1 VSEIDVG
8 EALPGATEPER
19 DALPRRLGI
28 AALAHDAAIYGG
40 TRVLLKSL
48 TFILV
53 PVYAHFVTPREFGVL
68 ELILAV
74 SAFVDAFINL
84 PGLLARFYFDRDER
98 LWRRQTIT
106 AYLLIEASYP
116 AVLIGVLIALAS
128 PLSNSVAGVATYA
141 PLFAI
146 ALVDLY
152 LTNIVDLPMNLCRL
166 RGKPKRFALYSLA
179 RGLTQIVLTVIL
191 LVAFDLGIKG
201 ILIASLVS
209 VCVAFVLTLPEYV
222 FDLTK
227 RFAWRT
233 TKEMLAF
240 AWPTIIS
247 AVAFYA
253 LNLADRLVLKQF
265 HGLEANGLYGTAF
278 RYSQVVVVGVFAF
291 RMGWPQWHYSWLLS
305 GRHPEAVA
313 RGASFYFAGIGFLAV
328 ALSAWILPFFHLV
341 MPETYWPATRAVAP
355 LALAGVGM
363 GAFTV
368 FTVGFNVT
376 KRVRLITVIALVGGG
391 AAMGLYYLLIPPF
404 SFVGAAW
411 ATATAFAVICALAI
425 VIERWV
431 YPIPW
436 QWSRLAKALGTTLA
450 LCLACLAVDAW
461 VELGPSLALRVA
473 LTAAFPTA
481 LLSLRFFSP
490 GELAAIRGRVRILRR
505 SRG

>member
-1 VSEIDVG
+1 VSETDVG
-8 EALPGATEPER
+8 EAFPRPAQHES
-19 DALPRRLGI
+19 DAPPQRLGI
-28 AALAHDAAIYGG
+28 AALAHDTLIYGG

-53 PVYAHFVTPREFGVL
+53 PVYAHFVTPRQFGVL
-68 ELILAV
+68 ELVLSVA
-74 SAFVDAFINL
+74 AFVDAFINL
-84 PGLLARFYFDRDER
+84 PGLLARFYFDKDDR

-116 AVLIGVLIALAS
+116 AVLIGALIALAS
-128 PLSNSVAGVATYA
+128 PLSNSVTGTAIYA
-141 PLFAI
+141 PLFVI

-166 RGKPKRFALYSLA
+166 RGKPKRFALYSLV
-179 RGLTQIVLTVIL
+179 RGLTQIILTVVL
-191 LVAFDLGIKG
+191 LVAFGLGIKG
-201 ILIASLVS
+201 ILIASLAS
-209 VCVAFVLTLPEYV
+209 VCVAFLLTLPEYA
-222 FDLTK
+222 FDLTR
-227 RFAWRT
+227 RFAWQT
-233 TKEMLAF
+233 TREMLSF

-265 HGLEANGLYGTAF
+265 HGLAANGLYGTAF

-291 RMGWPQWHYSWLLS
+291 RMGWPQWHYSWLHS

-328 ALSAWILPFFHLV
+328 AVSAWILPFFHLV

-355 LALAGVGM
+355 LALASVGM

-368 FTVGFNVT
+368 FPVGFNVT
-376 KRVRLITVIALVGGG
+376 KRVRLITAIALVGGG

-411 ATATAFAVICALAI
+411 ATAAAFGVICALAI
-425 VIERWV
+425 VIEQWV

-436 QWSRLAKALGTTLA
+436 EWVRLAKAIGPTVA
-450 LCLACLAVDAW
+450 LCLASLAVDAW
-461 VELGPSLALRVA
+461 VGLGASLPLRVA
-473 LTAAFPTA
+473 LTAAFPGS
-481 LLSLRFFSP
+481 LLVLRFFTP
-490 GELAAIRGRVRILRR
+490 GERAAIRTRIGRP
-505 SRG
+505 GA